1 MNRSAASL
9 LLCLA
14 LATIG
19 SLLVPRPAAA
29 QGLFDLFNLG
39 PNPRDEAKYR
49 TEYVEGDRDAT
60 DEVLL
65 IRINGTITM
74 GDDDDPTPFEFK
86 RSLMDRL
93 DKDLEAALK
102 LDRVKAVLLEVNSP
116 GGEVTASDIIH
127 HKLSKLKARKKPIV
141 TLIGQLGASG
151 GYYVACAGDKI
162 FAHPT
167 SVLGSIGVIMQT
179 ANIEK
184 LADMI
189 GFRHIALKS
198 ERTPKKDVLSPFR
211 EMTEEEH
218 RMLMSIIDG
227 MHDRFIAIVAA
238 ARGKSPQEIT
248 KLADGSLY
256 TAEQALANGLIDGI
270 GYRED
275 ALAKAAELAGLKTAK
290 LVRRKAK
297 KGLAE
302 LLGDLVEMHSGAPAF
317 LAWLEAQ
324 MAAHQVPAIK
334 YQFSIGK

>member
-1 MNRSAASL
+1 MNRLAAFL

-14 LATIG
+14 LVTFA
-19 SLLVPRPAAA
+19 SLLAPPPAAA
-29 QGLFDLFNLG
+29 QGLFDLFSLG
-39 PNPRDEAKYR
+39 PTSRDEAKYR

-65 IRINGTITM
+65 IRINGPISM
-74 GDDDDPTPFEFK
+74 GDDDNPTPFEFK

-102 LDRVKAVLLEVNSP
+102 LDRVKAVLLEINSP
-116 GGEVTASDIIH
+116 GGEVTAADIIH
-127 HKLSKLKARKKPIV
+127 HKLTKLKARKKPIV
-141 TLIGQLGASG
+141 SLIGQLGASG
-151 GYYVACAGDKI
+151 GFYVACAGDKI

-167 SVLGSIGVIMQT
+167 SILGSIGVIMQT
-179 ANIEK
+179 ANVEK

-218 RMLMSIIDG
+218 RMLMSIIDS